1 MADLSERQTEALS
14 GLLALKGEIAR
25 HRAEGSS
32 YEPPRGALTL
42 DRVGG
47 DTSTDPWPFIEAIRS
62 GAERIYDTAHR
73 FGVGLRE
80 NMGDRYEAGR
90 DLFPSLSDRMHLAA
104 VVAKCGAF
112 MARMEAA
119 VKNMLRTDVP
129 QLDVTTCWPQEA
141 PAEVER
147 HETNLGLTA
156 PAVQEETRSE
166 RESDLTDHASRER
179 DRGSSHG
186 L

>member
-1 MADLSERQTEALS
+1 
-14 GLLALKGEIAR
+14 
-25 HRAEGSS
+25 
-32 YEPPRGALTL
+32 
-42 DRVGG
+42 
-47 DTSTDPWPFIEAIRS
+47 
-62 GAERIYDTAHR
+62 
-73 FGVGLRE
+73 
-80 NMGDRYEAGR
+80 MGDRYEAGR

-119 VKNMLRTDVP
+119 VKNMLRTDIP

-147 HETNLGLTA
+147 HEMNLGLTA
-156 PAVQEETRSE
+156 PAVREETRSE
-166 RESDLTDHASRER
+166 RESDITDRASR

>member
-1 MADLSERQTEALS
+1 M
-14 GLLALKGEIAR
+14 LKGEITR
-25 HRAEGSS
+25 HKAEGSA

-47 DTSTDPWPFIEAIRS
+47 DASTDPWPFIEAIRS
-62 GAERIYDTAHR
+62 GAERVYDAAHR
-73 FGVGLRE
+73 FGMGLRE
-80 NMGDRYEAGR
+80 NMGDRYESGR

-119 VKNMLRTDVP
+119 VKNMLRPDVS

-141 PAEVER
+141 LAEVER

-156 PAVQEETRSE
+156 PAVREEPSVE
-166 RESDLTDHASRER
+166 RETDLTDRASRER